1 MADKHVKV
9 EISATDRASQ
19 VLRGLGREADSLKGR
34 LANLRGSFG
43 SLSAGLGAGALGA
56 LGGGIAFSSAMNQ
69 AADFETALFETSKV
83 TDRNL
88 DDIKRQMLTLP
99 SSLGSMT
106 ELTTGYYNVLSA
118 GISDVAE
125 SQETLVTASKLAK
138 AAGVSQAESIEALT
152 KMMAGYR
159 GELKSTAQAADL
171 LMDIEDFGQASVRQL
186 VPIIGDLAGVSQ
198 IAAVQYK
205 EMAAAMSLLT
215 QTAGSPSQAATQYR
229 AMVMELLK
237 PNEQMIKLINALGEK
252 SGVDLIRKNGLM
264 GALSLIAQGAKASGQ
279 ELSRFVGSV
288 EALTGMSAISASAFK
303 TYADILDQIGSKADR
318 TEESYQRW
326 LKTFRGV
333 ESQALATGENLM
345 IAFGEG
351 FLPVIKEGLKEFTV
365 YLEENRGKI
374 SGWGQSTAE
383 AVTTI
388 TQKVGSLVDFCS
400 SIPIDGLEYGVIGAL
415 LFGKKGAILG
425 LFAEAFDVL
434 YTTADGLDHVVAGK
448 LSFSEVMAAGSRDE
462 MKKLLKQADKNSKP
476 SAPSP
481 SLASSHEAL
490 PLIPAPTLVPS
501 HGALPSSPQQSGD
514 SPSLPKLPKTFEP
527 VKPKGEKKGGK
538 SEAEKAAEQAYKA
551 SDALR
556 AMDLSIA
563 KLTGDSKTVKQLELA
578 DTIADWEKKFADLKV
593 PADVA
598 REKIQQLTKAS
609 EKATTI
615 KDAQA
620 AAEFYKELA
629 ILAGDFGAAQEYS
642 NQLIELQAENLRQNV
657 GVSEEYIAKWVELQK
672 LQNARDPLSGLQRG
686 LVTFGS
692 QYGDLA
698 AQVENTTVSMGST
711 IANTLSE
718 AFMKGKL
725 SAADFFNSLLS
736 MAAQA
741 MSNYFVGQMF
751 SGIGAMF
758 SVGNNSGSL
767 PVIGGPSGGGVVPG
781 YIHHAGGLVG
791 SGSGPTR
798 PVPMSLFSDAPR
810 YHNGSYPWLSPDE
823 VAIIAQ
829 RGERVLNRGQ
839 AAAFDAVARMP
850 QAYGFPQAYMSSV
863 SPVTNNITITP
874 PAGYEANEQR
884 SRNSSGGDDL
894 RVTFSRM
901 MAAEVGAY
909 GSPVNKALRGQ
920 GMRTPVVR
928 QG

>member
-556 AMDLSIA
+556 AMDISIA

-598 REKIQQLTKAS
+598 REKIQQLTEAS

-620 AAEFYKELA
+620 AAEFYKELSE
-629 ILAGDFGAAQEYS
+629 LAGDFGAAQEYS

-657 GVSEEYIAKWVELQK
+657 GVSEELIAKWVEFQK
-672 LQNARDPLSGLQRG
+672 LQNSRYLFDGVTRG
-686 LVTFGS
+686 AMRFADE
-692 QYGDLA
+692 YGDVA
-698 AQVENTTVSMGST
+698 KQAENLTYGLGST
-711 IANTLSE
+711 IATTLSD
-718 AFMKGKL
+718 AFTTGEFSAQKFFSSLVSMASQAMANVLVGKL
-725 SAADFFNSLLS
+725 
-736 MAAQA
+736 M
-741 MSNYFVGQMF
+741 
-751 SGIGAMF
+751 GAMF
-758 SVGNNSGSL
+758 T
-767 PVIGGPSGGGVVPG
+767 GVSTW
-781 YIHHAGGLVG
+781 HSGGLVG
-791 SGSGPTR
+791 VSSATTR
-798 PVPMSLFSDAPR
+798 SVPAAAFALAPR
-810 YHNGSYPWLSPDE
+810 FHDGGGFFASDEYPAVLKKN
-823 VAIIAQ
+823 
-829 RGERVLNRGQ
+829 ERVLNPQETRAFHAGALMSG
-839 AAAFDAVARMP
+839 AAWM
-850 QAYGFPQAYMSSV
+850 GGM
-863 SPVTNNITITP
+863 NITVNPTVINTTGTP
-874 PAGYEANEQR
+874 MTAQATARQDNSGNLNIELVVREVESSMVRRDVAGTN
-884 SRNSSGGDDL
+884 
-894 RVTFSRM
+894 TFSRHLD
-901 MAAEVGAY
+901 
-909 GSPVNKALRGQ
+909 KTRGLS
-920 GMRTPVVR
+920 RSSR
-928 QG
+928 LY